1 MAVPKRKK
9 SKRRT
14 RQGRAHHALNTPNL
28 STCSKCG
35 EQIMPHNACQ
45 TCGYYGDRKV
55 VDVETKLDKKL
66 KKKENKEEETKEK

>member
-14 RQGRAHHALNTPNL
+14 RQGRAHHALSAPNL

-66 KKKENKEEETKEK
+66 KKKENKEKEEDTK